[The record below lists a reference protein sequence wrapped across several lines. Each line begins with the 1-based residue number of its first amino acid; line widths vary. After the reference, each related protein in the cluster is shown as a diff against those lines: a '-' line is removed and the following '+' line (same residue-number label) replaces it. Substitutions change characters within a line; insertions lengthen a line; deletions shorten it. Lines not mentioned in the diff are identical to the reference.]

1 VGQLMRRLRSC
12 DSGTGLVEYGLLLAV
27 LALGLVGVLTLLR
40 KSVEGL
46 TTSVSVAI
54 SQPGSGGHVPPA
66 STVPTLS
73 HTRPTANMPVPAGS
87 DGDSDNSEDPSAD
100 PDSSTAEPDS
110 SIAATR
116 ASIWLLR

>member
-1 VGQLMRRLRSC
+1 MRRLRSC

-66 STVPTLS
+66 STVPTRS
-73 HTRPTANMPVPAGS
+73 HPRPAANMPVPAGS

-100 PDSSTAEPDS
+100 PDSATAEPDS
-110 SIAATR
+110 SMAATR
-116 ASIWLLR
+116 ASIWVLR